1 MILDTG
7 CPKNVAGKVCDNF
20 FIDSLNIDLV
30 EKVKNIREKAF
41 KFGGGCIITSLQN
54 IEIPILLADETVIID
69 VLDSDLPLLFG
80 K

>member
-1 MILDTG
+1 MQLEKYVII
-7 CPKNVAGKVCDNF
+7 

-41 KFGGGCIITSLQN
+41 KFGGGCILTSLQN

>member
-7 CPKNVAGKVCDNF
+7 CPKNGAGKVCDNF

-41 KFGGGCIITSLQN
+41 KFGGGCILTSL
-54 IEIPILLADETVIID
+54 
-69 VLDSDLPLLFG
+69 
-80 K
+80 